1 MGLRSL
7 IVLVTAV
14 VTLGC
19 STPPVQARE
28 FPLTGTV
35 VTIRPDHRE
44 VTVTHDEVK
53 GFMDAMTMPFSVK
66 DPSLVAEL
74 KPGDVIAATLV
85 LTNEESYLTAI
96 RRTAAA
102 PPPGHSPAP
111 PR

>member
-7 IVLVTAV
+7 VVLAAAV
-14 VTLGC
+14 VTMSC
-19 STPPVQARE
+19 STPPVQTRE
-28 FPLTGTV
+28 YPLTGTV
-35 VTIRPDHRE
+35 VAVRPDHRE

-66 DPSLVAEL
+66 EPSLVADL

-102 PPPGHSPAP
+102 PPPGQSPAP